1 MFEVILVKSCYSHIS
16 HAYRCHVNMISTSIH
31 FSEEM
36 VLSSYGPKV
45 SLRGIQ

>member
-1 MFEVILVKSCYSHIS
+1 
-16 HAYRCHVNMISTSIH
+16 VNIISTSIH

-45 SLRGIQ
+45 SVRGIQ